1 MGNYPEDKVR
11 EQQAQSGKER
21 EKQIL
26 GNKRQKE
33 IDVKANN
40 IFAWI
45 VQYLGKISLKEK
57 KWFQLRRISK
67 LTVRWKHT
75 DDCWKKKVWK
85 WRAETSEKVTK
96 YFLGT
101 IQQISIEYYN
111 KEELLRMSGKRGNCF
126 EQVSMWSK
134 QEQIYF
140 VRKLLSPWS

>member
-45 VQYLGKISLKEK
+45 VQYLGEISLKEK
-57 KWFQLRRISK
+57 KM
-67 LTVRWKHT
+67 
-75 DDCWKKKVWK
+75 
-85 WRAETSEKVTK
+85 
-96 YFLGT
+96 
-101 IQQISIEYYN
+101 ISIEAN
-111 KEELLRMSGKRGNCF
+111 
-126 EQVSMWSK
+126 Q
-134 QEQIYF
+134 
-140 VRKLLSPWS
+140 

>member
-45 VQYLGKISLKEK
+45 VQYLGKNSLKEK
-57 KWFQLRRISK
+57 KWFQISK

-75 DDCWKKKVWK
+75 DDCWKKKVLK

-111 KEELLRMSGKRGNCF
+111 KEELLRMSGKRGNRF

-134 QEQIYF
+134 QERIYF
-140 VRKLLSPWS
+140 VRKLSSPWS